1 MGHLVQNLYL
11 VKNRWKYRRGIPE
24 RLRPHIDGQITE
36 FVRWLGSHE
45 GQDKNPPPSITA
57 RYSKV
62 ASECA
67 ALIAMAEKRASGHFD
82 ALNAETIAHIIA
94 TARHELLDEDE
105 EGRWDAD
112 TEDSERHWTKRQENL
127 EVSLSAYQQEYARGQ
142 VDEFTQDEAV
152 DRCAA
157 LGLRVDTGSDGF
169 RKLARAYLGVLIEA
183 TEKALQRQNGAPI
196 PTPAPPPPIAAH
208 AVRKPSGQT
217 ITGLAKDW
225 WKEAEKA
232 GRSISTHE
240 AYTRVA
246 KQFSGF
252 LGHDD
257 ANAVTRADVVR
268 YKDFR
273 IEQGRNL
280 KTIKATDLS
289 AINVLFTWGVE
300 NQRLAVHPGTVKVS
314 VPKKAKTRPKGFT
327 DEEATAIL
335 AAASN
340 YQPAGKEP
348 DQITNAKRWLPW
360 LQAYTGTRVGE
371 VAQLRK
377 EDLRQENG
385 RWIMRLTPEAGT
397 VKASEYRDVVLHS
410 HLVDMGFPEFVKKA
424 KPGHMFLKVTR
435 KGPEGVR
442 GAWRTTKNR
451 VTTFA
456 RTIITDSKVQPTHA
470 WRHRFEST
478 ARRLQKR
485 MDTTNAITGH
495 AEANVAANYG
505 DNGPDVQ
512 EAFFSDWPRFGVGG
526 PPLDL

>member
-36 FVRWLGSHE
+36 FVRWLGPHE
-45 GQDKNPPPSITA
+45 EQEKNPPPRITA
-57 RYSKV
+57 RYSEV

-82 ALNAETIAHIIA
+82 ALNAQTIAHIIA

-142 VDEFTQDEAV
+142 VDEFTEDEAV

-183 TEKALQRQNGAPI
+183 TEKALQRQNGSPT
-196 PTPAPPPPIAAH
+196 PTPALPPPIAAH
-208 AVRKPSGQT
+208 AVRKPNAQT
-217 ITGLAKDW
+217 ITGLVKDW

-257 ANAVTRADVVR
+257 ANAVTREDVVR

-280 KTIKATDLS
+280 KTVKATDLS

-300 NQRLAVHPGTVKVS
+300 NQRVAVHPGTVKIT
-314 VPKKAKTRPKGFT
+314 VPKRKTTRPKGFT
-327 DEEATAIL
+327 DDEATAIL
-335 AAASN
+335 TAASA

-348 DQITNAKRWLPW
+348 DPITQAKRWVPW
-360 LQAYTGTRVGE
+360 LLAYTGARVGE
-371 VAQLRK
+371 MAQLRK
-377 EDLRQENG
+377 EDVRHENG
-385 RWIMRLTPEAGT
+385 RWIIHLTPEAGT
-397 VKASEYRDVVLHS
+397 LKTGEYRDVVMHP
-410 HLVDMGFPEFVKKA
+410 HLVDRGFPLFVEKA

-435 KGPEGVR
+435 EGPEGVM
-442 GAWRTTKNR
+442 GALQTTKNR
-451 VTTFA
+451 ITAFV
-456 RTIITDSKVQPTHA
+456 RTIVEDSRVQPNHA
-470 WRHRFEST
+470 WRHRFETT
-478 ARRLQKR
+478 ARNLGKR
-485 MDTTNAITGH
+485 QDVTNAITGH
-495 AEANVAANYG
+495 STKDVAADYG
-505 DNGPDVQ
+505 EKEMAAQ
-512 EAFFSDWPRFGVGG
+512 ETFFRDWPWFKVT
-526 PPLDL
+526 